1 MAAYPSLSIGLQST
15 QTIEPSWRDDVSDS
29 GTFHSRQLRSTQ
41 YYRFSLLHPAISEA
55 EYASLLSTYAAGQR
69 DVYTLT
75 YREES
80 PIATY
85 SVQFI
90 APPQIVKNHGGGR
103 FDVRVELRGS
113 KD

>member
-1 MAAYPSLSIGLQST
+1 MAAYPSLSIGLGSSQN
-15 QTIEPSWRDDVSDS
+15 IEPSWRDDVADT
-29 GTFHSRQLRSTQ
+29 GTLHSRQLRSTQ
-41 YYRFSLLHPAISEA
+41 YYRFSLLHPAITQA
-55 EYASLLSTYAAGQR
+55 EYASLLATYTAGPR

-75 YREES
+75 YLEES
-80 PIATY
+80 PVATY

-103 FDVRVELRGS
+103 FDVRAELRGY